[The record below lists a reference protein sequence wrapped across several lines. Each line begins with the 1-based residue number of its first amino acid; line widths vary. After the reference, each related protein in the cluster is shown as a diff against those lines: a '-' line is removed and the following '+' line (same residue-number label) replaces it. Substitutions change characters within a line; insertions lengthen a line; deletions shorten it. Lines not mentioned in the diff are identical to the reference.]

1 MAQTLVTDERE
12 TRAVPLPDHE
22 DCPDLVGGGRCSL
35 EELGERVAD
44 SIEGIYRD
52 RGAPD
57 DVSAVVAIGQQAA
70 FGVFFAL
77 QEGDIEPFR
86 LREIAAEAR
95 EFLDRRMTEEMR
107 AHSRRARASASSD
120 S

>member
-1 MAQTLVTDERE
+1 MGQISATNGRE
-12 TRAVPLPDHE
+12 TRTIPLADHE

-70 FGVFFAL
+70 FGIFFAL

-95 EFLDRRMTEEMR
+95 DFLERRMTEEMR